1 MAFLRAIGSA
11 LLNYFNFRGRANRRE
26 FWFWIIFVALV
37 WLGALYVDLN
47 YVGTWLGYMPMED
60 GAPRPLSQGWLA
72 LSLIPTLSVLVRRMH
87 DHDEPGWKALT
98 ILPLSYWLIAK
109 GTKGPN
115 RYG

>member
-1 MAFLRAIGSA
+1 
-11 LLNYFNFRGRANRRE
+11 
-26 FWFWIIFVALV
+26 
-37 WLGALYVDLN
+37 
-47 YVGTWLGYMPMED
+47 MPMED

-72 LSLIPTLSVLVRRMH
+72 LSFIPSLSILVRRMH

-98 ILPLSYWLIAK
+98 ILPLSYWLVAK